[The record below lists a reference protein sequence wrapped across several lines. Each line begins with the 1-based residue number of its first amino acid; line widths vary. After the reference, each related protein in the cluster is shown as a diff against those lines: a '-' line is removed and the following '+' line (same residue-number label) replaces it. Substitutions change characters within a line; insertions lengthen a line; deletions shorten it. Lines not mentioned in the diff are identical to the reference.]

1 MGLWLIGAGTM
12 AQDYAKVLQNL
23 GQDFEVIGRG
33 AVSAEKFELATGH
46 LVRQGGLSSALATS
60 GAPEQTIVAVGVEGL
75 AKQAT
80 ELIEAGTRRVLLE
93 KPGGLNTMEIR
104 ALQETA
110 AKHQAAVL
118 IAYNRRFYA
127 STSLAMKLIAE
138 DGGATSCTFEFTE
151 WSHVIAPLI
160 KAPGVKEAWFLA
172 NSTHVVDLAFH
183 LCGFPKAW
191 QAWRGGSLDWH
202 PSAAR
207 FCGSGITQQ
216 GVFFSYHADWEAPG
230 RWGVEVLTRKR
241 RFVFRPMEQLQVIP
255 LGSVNMEIVE
265 IHDQLDKAFK
275 PGLYEQTKAFLA
287 RDDRLFCTI
296 GEQLRHCAIYD
307 EMAGYNR
314 MLSAGPLLM
323 TESL

>member
-1 MGLWLIGAGTM
+1 MSLWLIGAGTM

-33 AVSAEKFELATGH
+33 AVSAEKFEFVSGH
-46 LVRQGGLSSALATS
+46 LVRQGGLSSTLATS
-60 GAPEQTIVAVGVEGL
+60 GAPEQAIVAVGVEGL

-80 ELIEAGTRRVLLE
+80 ELIEAGTRRILLE
-93 KPGGLNTMEIR
+93 KPGGLNTIEIR
-104 ALQETA
+104 ALQQTA

-127 STSLAMKLIAE
+127 STSLAIKLIAE

-151 WSHVIAPLI
+151 WSHVIAPMI
-160 KAPGVKEAWFLA
+160 KAPGVKEAWLLA
-172 NSTHVVDLAFH
+172 NSTHVIDLAFH

-191 QAWRGGSLDWH
+191 QAWHGGSLDWH

-207 FCGSGITQQ
+207 FCGSGITEQ

-241 RFVFRPMEQLQVIP
+241 RFIFRPMERLQVTP
-255 LGSVNMEIVE
+255 LGSVRIESVE
-265 IHDQLDKAFK
+265 IDSQLDKAFK
-275 PGLYEQTKAFLA
+275 PGLFEQTKAFLA
-287 RDDRLFCTI
+287 QDDHLFCTVD
-296 GEQLRHCAIYD
+296 EQLRHCAIYD
-307 EMAGYNR
+307 EMAGYGR
-314 MLSAGPLLM
+314 VISPDTQIM
-323 TESL
+323 TPSM